1 MVMLKLKKGPQSMPK
16 ASEAFY
22 AEIDMGTFTFSTP
35 SWDARKSVYT
45 IIIASTAT
53 VQSDAQYTD
62 LSGSPTIESPDTQT
76 EVFQTLLKT
85 FVTDLLT
92 KDAES
97 KWFSSRLRESS
108 ITKRLVHT
116 WEPSETVRPE
126 SEWSFPVWRPN
137 LLEISTKGFTIQWVL
152 DSFVKTTPKIS
163 ERFLPPM
170 SRPDSPTEPHIRHLT
185 IQTSGEEMDG
195 EVDIPFAD
203 ESRMVN
209 FEKQQQDKSALQEAR
224 LRLAL
229 AKLKAD
235 RLSNTY
241 YQKYGEIPTDE
252 EESEDSDA
260 SS

>member
-1 MVMLKLKKGPQSMPK
+1 M
-16 ASEAFY
+16 
-22 AEIDMGTFTFSTP
+22 FTFGTP
-35 SWDARKSVYT
+35 SWDARKSVYS
-45 IIIASTAT
+45 IIIATTAT
-53 VQSDAQYTD
+53 IQSDAQYID
-62 LSGSPTIESPDTQT
+62 LSGSTAIESPDTHT
-76 EVFQTLLKT
+76 EEFQAFLKS
-85 FVTDLLT
+85 FVEDLIA

-108 ITKRLVHT
+108 VMKRLIHT
-116 WEPSETVRPE
+116 WELSETVKSE
-126 SEWSFPVWRPN
+126 SEWAMPVWRPN
-137 LLEISTKGFTIQWVL
+137 LLEISTKGFAIQWAL
-152 DSFVKTTPKIS
+152 DSFVKTTPKLS

-170 SRPDSPTEPHIRHLT
+170 SRPDSPTEPQIRHLT
-185 IQTSGEEMDG
+185 IQTSGEEMDV

-203 ESRMVN
+203 DSRAVD

-252 EESEDSDA
+252 EDSGEDSDA